1 MRNSSLIFIALLLMG
16 CNDSDIKKGT
26 SPQVKKETDEL
37 PKELP
42 YNALLTIETHKFNA
56 ENCDVPMMDEMEYSE
71 DWCNRR
77 TVKLLHVNTKNP
89 EIADRINALIAR
101 KITGNKG
108 GTGAIQKYVNEVK
121 RNAGEME
128 DMAQEDVACSVI
140 DSSNLVLSFGIDRY
154 YFAYGAAHGSSTFEA
169 INFDLRSGN
178 QILLTD
184 LFYDEDIYA
193 LTKLAKSKFINQN
206 GRDGWWFTTDEQPFE
221 LPKVFSLSPRG
232 ITFYFQEYEVGPYA
246 AGRPT
251 VKISKESLK
260 GLIRENPYMVFE
272 EPNPSK

>member
-1 MRNSSLIFIALLLMG
+1 MRNSSLIFIALLFMG
-16 CNDSDIKKGT
+16 CNDSDTKKGT
-26 SPQVKKETDEL
+26 SPQVKKDTDEL

-42 YNALLTIETHKFNA
+42 YNAILTLETHKFNA

-128 DMAQEDVACSVI
+128 DMAQEDVVCSVI
-140 DSSNLVLSFGIDRY
+140 DSSNLVLS
-154 YFAYGAAHGSSTFEA
+154 YG
-169 INFDLRSGN
+169 
-178 QILLTD
+178 
-184 LFYDEDIYA
+184 
-193 LTKLAKSKFINQN
+193 FINQN

-251 VKISKESLK
+251 VKISKENLK